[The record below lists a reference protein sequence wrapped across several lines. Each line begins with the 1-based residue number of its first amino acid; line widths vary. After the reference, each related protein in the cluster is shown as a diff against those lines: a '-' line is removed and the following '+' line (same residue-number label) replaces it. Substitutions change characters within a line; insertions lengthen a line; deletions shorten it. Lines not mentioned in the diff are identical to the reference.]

1 MDRKGTREEKITALL
16 DKAEK
21 GIKAVFESEKYKNF
35 LNTMA
40 KFHNY
45 SFRNSILIEL
55 QRPDATYV
63 AGYNSWKKSFN
74 RHVKKGEKGIQILGY
89 APKKI
94 TTEVEIKDRAGNIVY
109 DENGKPK
116 KEKQTR
122 EIPGFVPVY
131 VFDITQTD
139 GEPLPELVSELDGTV
154 DKYEDMKNALISV
167 SPYPV
172 YFEDITDGAKGYC
185 DYTAQKIAIK
195 KDMSQ
200 LQTIKTLI
208 HEITHSELHSKES
221 ELPIGEKTSIST
233 REVEA
238 ESTAYVVAS
247 HYGMDTSE
255 YSFGY
260 IATWSEDKELK
271 ELQGSLEKIQK
282 QANDLIGKI
291 DTRLEELQKDKVH
304 RHYSPQKPV
313 SIGKKSLKEQMAVA
327 QEKAEKVN
335 GERENKVTKKD
346 PGLAL

>member
-45 SFRNSILIEL
+45 SFRNSILINL

-63 AGYNSWKKSFN
+63 AGYNSWKKNFN

-131 VFDITQTD
+131 VFDRTQTD

-208 HEITHSELHSKES
+208 HEITHSDLHSKES
-221 ELPIGEKTSIST
+221 ELPIGEKTSRST

-291 DTRLEELQKDKVH
+291 DTRLEDLQKDKV
-304 RHYSPQKPV
+304 QENKPNKNKTK
-313 SIGKKSLKEQMAVA
+313 IKLKDRMAQA